1 MMLIR
6 LFRDKRGVSP
16 VLSSLLLTVVAV
28 AAMAI
33 ATTATYV
40 ITSNLR
46 ETMSERAVIE
56 DIWFNNATH
65 TIDVFLRN
73 TGKTAI
79 HVTTVYVNHTSQL
92 FTNQLDFEIGQGRW
106 LNISDPWVSEG
117 LYHVN
122 IVTTRGT
129 HVEEYATAP

>member
-1 MMLIR
+1 MLKR
-6 LFRDKRGVSP
+6 LFQNKRGVSP

-28 AAMAI
+28 AAMTI

-56 DIWFNNATH
+56 DTWFNNETH

-73 TGKTAI
+73 TGKTTIHITAI
-79 HVTTVYVNHTSQL
+79 YVNHTSQL
-92 FTNQLDFEIGQGRW
+92 FTNQLDFEIGQGHW
-106 LNISDPWVSEG
+106 LKILDPWVSEG

-122 IVTTRGT
+122 IITTRGT
-129 HVEEYATAP
+129 HLEEYATAP

>member
-16 VLSSLLLTVVAV
+16 VLSSLLLAVVAV

-33 ATTATYV
+33 ATTSTYV

-65 TIDVFLRN
+65 TIDIFLRN

-79 HVTTVYVNHTSQL
+79 RVTAVYVNHTSQL
-92 FTNQLDFEIGQGRW
+92 FTNSLDFEIGQGHW
-106 LNISDPWVSEG
+106 LKILDPWVSEG

-129 HVEEYATAP
+129 HLEEYATAP